1 MAQYEKLELIAD
13 DVIDDVSKTLHQWI
27 WDARQEAVKE
37 GIKANTVIINKHFAK
52 VNAHIFN
59 FNGSVLDMPPMI
71 CGLEVKLSEEL
82 PEGYD
87 FALCEAYETER
98 ERLIRNAKAEVAR
111 EIFDEIASMIG
122 SKFPMKACGSIDG
135 KHIYDPI
142 EYGKQKAL
150 NEVLGG
156 LVKLKMKYIGE
167 QNDGTKQKDS

>member
-59 FNGSVLDMPPMI
+59 GSVHDMPPMI
-71 CGLEVKLSEEL
+71 CGLEVRLSDEL

-98 ERLIRNAKAEVAR
+98 ERLIRNTKAEVAR
-111 EIFDEIASMIG
+111 EIFSEIDRM
-122 SKFPMKACGSIDG
+122 CIDTFG
-135 KHIYDPI
+135 NFNHRVFA
-142 EYGKQKAL
+142 E
-150 NEVLGG
+150 
-156 LVKLKMKYIGE
+156 LKMKYIGE
-167 QNDGTKQKDS
+167 QNDGR